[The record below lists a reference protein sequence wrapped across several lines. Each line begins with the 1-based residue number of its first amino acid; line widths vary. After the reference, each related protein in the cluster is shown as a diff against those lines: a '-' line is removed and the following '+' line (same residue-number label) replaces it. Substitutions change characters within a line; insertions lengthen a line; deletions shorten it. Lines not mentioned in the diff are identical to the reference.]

1 MLRTIL
7 NRSSPSDDPWGLQ
20 AKVAELENTHRVEHP
35 APAIPLLR
43 KAYRIAEQ
51 MHRGQNRKSGEPYI
65 THPIAVASILA
76 NLGLDTTTIAAAL
89 LHDTVE
95 DTSYTLQRLRDD
107 FGKDV
112 ALLVDGVTKLDKV
125 YFGEAAEA
133 ETFRKLIVTAGRDV
147 RVMVIKLADRLH
159 NMRTLGAK
167 SRPSQIRIAEATRD
181 VLIPLADRLGL
192 YVIKRELEDIVLSTI
207 DPATFKEIDDYLNR
221 NLERSQCVTVAV
233 NQLRT
238 ELRNCRINTKIID
251 RPRHHY
257 SVYREMAVNP
267 RRGPQDPPRLVLVIN
282 GPLTDC
288 YAALGTVHRLWR
300 PLAGRFKDFI
310 ATPKFNLYQSLH
322 TSVIGPGNEPMD
334 VMIRTRQMHQIAEL
348 GIAAHLSQE
357 TSRVGQS
364 TQELKWLHR
373 LLDWQRDAI
382 DPTRFLESLRCDLA
396 DEQILVFTTS
406 GGQHILPISATP
418 VDLAYC
424 SGASHGDRLIGAY
437 VNGRL
442 APLSAQL
449 REGDLVEVI
458 TADSSNGY
466 PGPSKEWLLTAK
478 TPQAQLLISQWFAGY
493 RGPHAT
499 ESARK
504 IGGQRTLVDRI
515 GAGKHAVEAAL
526 RRRDRGLA
534 STEPLLRLAR
544 DLAFPDL
551 DTLYLAVYEEKIDAD
566 ELIDKLIASV
576 DRQPRES
583 GETPEVPAQS
593 VPPAA

>member
-7 NRSSPSDDPWGLQ
+7 NRSSPSNDPWGVQ
-20 AKVAELENTHRVEHP
+20 ASVVALEATHRAANATP
-35 APAIPLLR
+35 SLPLLR
-43 KAYRIAEQ
+43 KAFRIAEQ

-65 THPIAVASILA
+65 THPIAVADILA
-76 NLGLDTTTIAAAL
+76 GIGLDTTTIAAAL

-107 FGKDV
+107 FGNDV

-167 SRPSQIRIAEATRD
+167 SRASQVRIAEATRD

-207 DPATFKEIDDYLNR
+207 DPTVFEEIDHYLTSNPD
-221 NLERSQCVTVAV
+221 RSQSVSAAV
-233 NQLRT
+233 SKLRT
-238 ELRNCRINTKIID
+238 ELRNARITTEIID

-267 RRGPQDPPRLVLVIN
+267 RRGPQDPPRVVLVVN
-282 GPLTDC
+282 GPVTDC
-288 YAALGTVHRLWR
+288 YAVLGVVHRLWR

-322 TSVIGPGNEPMD
+322 TSVIGPGDEPMD
-334 VMIRTRQMHQIAEL
+334 VLIRTTEMHQTAEL
-348 GIAAHLSQE
+348 GIAAHLSRE

-373 LLDWQRDAI
+373 LLDWERDAI
-382 DPTRFLESLRCDLA
+382 DPARFLESLRCDLA
-396 DEQILVFTTS
+396 DEQILVFTTN

-424 SGASHGDRLIGAY
+424 YGPSSGDRLIGAY
-437 VNGRL
+437 VNGHL

-449 REGDLVEVI
+449 REGDLVETI
-458 TADSSNGY
+458 TADADSGY
-466 PGPSKEWLLTAK
+466 PGPSKEWLLSAK

-499 ESARK
+499 ESARQ

-515 GAGKHAVEAAL
+515 AAGKHAVEAAL

-534 STEPLLRLAR
+534 STEPLLQLAG
-544 DLAFPDL
+544 DLAYPDL
-551 DTLYLAVYEEKIDAD
+551 DTLYLAVYEKKVDAS
-566 ELIDKLIASV
+566 ELVDKLIASV
-576 DRQPRES
+576 DRQPPGVALE
-583 GETPEVPAQS
+583 AQ
-593 VPPAA
+593 P

>member
-7 NRSSPSDDPWGLQ
+7 NRSYPSNDPWGLQ
-20 AKVAELENTHRVEHP
+20 ASIDALESTHR
-35 APAIPLLR
+35 AKNSSPAIPLLR

-65 THPIAVASILA
+65 THPIAVSQILA
-76 NLGLDTTTIAAAL
+76 DIGLDTTTLAAAL

-107 FGKDV
+107 FGNEV

-125 YFGEAAEA
+125 YFGDAAEA

-147 RVMVIKLADRLH
+147 RVMTIKLADRLH
-159 NMRTLGAK
+159 NMRTIGAK

-192 YVIKRELEDIVLSTI
+192 YVIKRELEDIVLSTV
-207 DPATFKEIDDYLNR
+207 DPDVYSEIDDYLKNNATR
-221 NLERSQCVTVAV
+221 ESQVNKAVSKLRSEMRAS
-233 NQLRT
+233 
-238 ELRNCRINTKIID
+238 KIPTQILD

-267 RRGPQDPPRLVLVIN
+267 RRGPQDPPRVVLVIN

-288 YAALGTVHRLWR
+288 YAALGAVHRLWR
-300 PLAGRFKDFI
+300 PIPGRFKDFI

-322 TSVIGPGNEPMD
+322 TSVIGPGDVPMD
-334 VMIRTRQMHQIAEL
+334 VLIRTKQMHQTAEV
-348 GIAAHLSQE
+348 GIAAHLDAE
-357 TSRVGQS
+357 QS
-364 TQELKWLHR
+364 DSDHPTQELKWLDR

-382 DPTRFLESLRCDLA
+382 EPGRFLESLRCDLA
-396 DEQILVFTTS
+396 DEQILVFTTN
-406 GGQHILPISATP
+406 GGQHILPVSATP

-424 SGASHGDRLIGAY
+424 YGPSGGDRLIGAY
-437 VNGRL
+437 VNGVL
-442 APLSAQL
+442 APLSTPL
-449 REGDLVEVI
+449 MEGDLIETI
-458 TADSSNGY
+458 TAESHSGY
-466 PGPSKEWLLTAK
+466 PGPSREWLLSAK

-493 RGPHAT
+493 RGPDAT
-499 ESARK
+499 ESASH
-504 IGGQRTLVDRI
+504 IGGQRTLVDGI
-515 GAGKHAVEAAL
+515 EAGKQAVDAAL

-551 DTLYLAVYEEKIDAD
+551 DTLYLAVYEAKVDAS
-566 ELIDKLIASV
+566 ELIDQLIAAV
-576 DRQPRES
+576 DCK
-583 GETPEVPAQS
+583 PEPNAQT
-593 VPPAA
+593 